1 MPAINKDTVDFKLRV
16 SAKTR
21 EELDGLAKKSGFR
34 NSNQLAVVLIED
46 GVAWCQDPDPLAD
59 PPHELRKLRS
69 RLHGVS
75 TERVQSLARG
85 EPVSP
90 ALSEQMMRAY
100 EMALSAK
107 DQTIRL
113 LEQEIA
119 RMREGVR

>member
-1 MPAINKDTVDFKLRV
+1 MNAQRPPVLYVTSEKKFVDELD
-16 SAKTR
+16 SLAKTLKISKAR
-21 EELDGLAKKSGFR
+21 LLRDLIYGGLDWL
-34 NSNQLAVVLIED
+34 V
-46 GVAWCQDPDPLAD
+46 DPDPLAD

-75 TERVQSLARG
+75 TERVQSPARG
-85 EPVSP
+85 EPASP